1 MLQITLAFSRC
12 NGCKTWRLFEC
23 SLAVGDPSMYDFLLT
38 TYLYSRQAF
47 DDSSSLNTMALF
59 STFPSPKILY
69 LGNVFGKRINTE
81 KAGGSSVGI
90 LEGNQ
95 GANLSTT
102 DTSWELIV

>member
-47 DDSSSLNTMALF
+47 DDSSSLNTMALLF
-59 STFPSPKILY
+59 NISILKDLI
-69 LGNVFGKRINTE
+69 LGQCFWQDN
-81 KAGGSSVGI
+81 
-90 LEGNQ
+90 
-95 GANLSTT
+95 
-102 DTSWELIV
+102 